1 MTVLQ
6 QFIHNNRNEN
16 KKKKRKKKQIHAEPL
31 KSEHCAKIE
40 NDVQECLAGVLYLRR
55 ELLKCWCNFSS
66 NFRDVFR

>member
-31 KSEHCAKIE
+31 KSEHCAKSE
-40 NDVQECLAGVLYLRR
+40 YDVQERLAGVLCLRR